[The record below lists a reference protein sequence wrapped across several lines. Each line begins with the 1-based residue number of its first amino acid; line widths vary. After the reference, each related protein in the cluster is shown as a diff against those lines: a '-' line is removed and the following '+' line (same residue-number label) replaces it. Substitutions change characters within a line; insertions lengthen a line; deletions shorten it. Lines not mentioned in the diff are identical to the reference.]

1 MVGEAEGRSGLVR
14 SLSFHADY
22 RCGNTGVCCSS
33 GWDVAV
39 ETSVQLRL
47 EPRLAERASLLPNG
61 PDGFVA
67 LSEPPTGCHAA
78 FRRDSAGVCWFR
90 DKERRDC
97 AIHREFGVD
106 SLASACRQ
114 FPRVAV
120 LEPGQTSVSLSHYCP
135 TAAGLLFREPSEF
148 RIVDGPE
155 AFPST
160 WPFEGLDAR
169 QAYSPL
175 LRPGVLL
182 GFDGLR
188 AFEAS
193 AVAVLAQPDVRV
205 AVGRIVAAV
214 ERIRAW
220 RPDFGPVPDLVRL
233 AFDQAAGGSRTH
245 LASDPRRTLA
255 DSIPPG
261 SPPKLPPLPTFVGTF
276 PQIEARSDL
285 ALRRYV
291 AARLI
296 GAWVMF
302 QGDDLA
308 TVAAYLGLCLDCV
321 FLFESARDRTEAE
334 LDRWREAIREAD
346 LWLLHYCDPQRLAAN
361 LR

>member
-1 MVGEAEGRSGLVR
+1 MGGEASAGSGLVR

-22 RCGNTGVCCSS
+22 RCQNTGVCCSS

-39 ETSVQLRL
+39 ETSVQLQL
-47 EPRLAERASLLPNG
+47 TPRLQEHAPQLPNG

-67 LSEPPTGCHAA
+67 LSQPPTGCHSA
-78 FRRDSAGVCWFR
+78 FRRDDAGVCWFR

-97 AIHREFGVD
+97 AIHREFGEE

-148 RIVDGPE
+148 RIVDASE

-188 AFEAS
+188 AFESS
-193 AVAVLAQPDVRV
+193 AVAVLAAPDVRAAV
-205 AVGRIVAAV
+205 ARIAAAV

-220 RPDFGPVPDLVRL
+220 RPDLGPLPVWIQRAFHEAVPLRTHMAADPRRVLTGSVP
-233 AFDQAAGGSRTH
+233 AGGS
-245 LASDPRRTLA
+245 
-255 DSIPPG
+255 
-261 SPPKLPPLPTFVGTF
+261 SPPRLPDFA
-276 PQIEARSDL
+276 EADPDLSPKIDL
-285 ALRRYV
+285 ALRRYL
-291 AARLI
+291 AARLV

-302 QGDDLA
+302 QAEDLA
-308 TVAAYLGLCLDCV
+308 TVASYMGLCLDSV
-321 FLFESARDRTEAE
+321 LLFESARNRTEPE
-334 LDRWREAIREAD
+334 VDRWREAIREAD

>member
-1 MVGEAEGRSGLVR
+1 M
-14 SLSFHADY
+14 AD
-22 RCGNTGVCCSS
+22 
-33 GWDVAV
+33 
-39 ETSVQLRL
+39 
-47 EPRLAERASLLPNG
+47 
-61 PDGFVA
+61 
-67 LSEPPTGCHAA
+67 PPAGCQSA
-78 FRRDSAGVCWFR
+78 FRRDNAGVCWFR

-97 AIHREFGVD
+97 AIHREFGEE

-135 TAAGLLFREPSEF
+135 TAAGLLFREPSGF
-148 RIVDGPE
+148 RIVDAPE

-188 AFEAS
+188 AFESS
-193 AVAVLAQPDVRV
+193 AVAVLAAPDVRAAV
-205 AVGRIVAAV
+205 ARIAAAV

-220 RPDFGPVPDLVRL
+220 RPDLGRVPDWIRL
-233 AFDQAAGGSRTH
+233 AFDQAACVPAIHR
-245 LASDPRRTLA
+245 ASDPRPTLA

-261 SPPKLPPLPTFVGTF
+261 SAQPPLLPAFAATF
-276 PQIEARSDL
+276 PEIEPRSDL
-285 ALRRYV
+285 ALRRYL
-291 AARLI
+291 AARLV
-296 GAWVMF
+296 GGWVMF
-302 QGDDLA
+302 QADDLA
-308 TVAAYLGLCLDCV
+308 TVAAYLALCLDCV
-321 FLFESARDRTEAE
+321 FLFESARDRTEPE
-334 LDRWREAIREAD
+334 VDRWREAIRGAD
-346 LWLLHYCDPQRLAAN
+346 LWLLHLCDPERLVAN

>member
-1 MVGEAEGRSGLVR
+1 MGGEAGVGSGLVR

-22 RCGNTGVCCSS
+22 RCENTGVCCSS

-39 ETSVQLRL
+39 ETSVELQLT
-47 EPRLAERASLLPNG
+47 PRLQKRARHLPNG
-61 PDGFVA
+61 PEGFVP
-67 LSEPPTGCHAA
+67 LPDPPTGCHSA
-78 FRRDSAGVCWFR
+78 FRRDDTGVCWFR

-97 AIHREFGVD
+97 AIHREFGEE

-148 RIVDGPE
+148 RIVDAPE

-188 AFEAS
+188 AFESS
-193 AVAVLAQPDVRV
+193 AVAVLAAPDVRAAV
-205 AVGRIVAAV
+205 ARIAAAV

-220 RPDFGPVPDLVRL
+220 RPDLGPVPDWIRL
-233 AFDQAAGGSRTH
+233 AFDQTACGLEIRQ
-245 LASDPRRTLA
+245 ASDPRRTLA

-261 SPPKLPPLPTFVGTF
+261 SPQPPLLPAFAATF
-276 PQIEARSDL
+276 PEIEPRSDL
-285 ALRRYV
+285 ALRRYL

-296 GAWVMF
+296 GGWVMF
-302 QGDDLA
+302 QAEDLA
-308 TVAAYLGLCLDCV
+308 AAAAYIGLCLDSV
-321 FLFESARDRTEAE
+321 FLFESARDRTEPE
-334 LDRWREAIREAD
+334 VDRWREAIREAD